1 MGCRGN
7 FKALNFRLWGE
18 QTWSGGMI
26 PAKNCFAGGNF
37 YQKKATL
44 VEFYLVNYFFFGYSL
59 IKSESRS
66 LAAAADSGSNVS
78 SSFSLAAA
86 APLDYSRV

>member
-1 MGCRGN
+1 MTESGQKIIIVADGISLR
-7 FKALNFRLWGE
+7 KGE
-18 QTWSGGMI
+18 
-26 PAKNCFAGGNF
+26 
-37 YQKKATL
+37 
-44 VEFYLVNYFFFGYSL
+44 YSL
-59 IKSESRS
+59 RKSEYSLMKSESRS